1 MLALLLTLQAAAPP
15 AATPAAAIND
25 CSAAEHRQLDFWL
38 GRWEVRETKS
48 GAPAGESE
56 VALTYKGCA
65 LRETFKGVDGFEGG
79 SLNLWDRARREW
91 VQFGSGSTGARR
103 LFAGRW
109 DGNRMN
115 LLSQQERP
123 DAPLVLIRMHLQP
136 AADGTVRQWSE
147 SSGDYGVS
155 WRTRYDYT
163 YRRKD

>member
-1 MLALLLTLQAAAPP
+1 MLVSLLMLQ
-15 AATPAAAIND
+15 AATPAAAVSD

-38 GRWEVRETKS
+38 GSWEVRDTRT

-56 VALTYKGCA
+56 IAPVFKGCG
-65 LRETFKGVDGFEGG
+65 LQETFRGVDGFEGG
-79 SLNLWDRARREW
+79 SLSLWDRGRREW

-109 DGNRMN
+109 EGGRMS
-115 LLSQQERP
+115 LLSEQTRP
-123 DAPLVLIRMHLQP
+123 DAPVVLIRMHLQP
-136 AADGTVRQWSE
+136 AADGAVRQWSE

-155 WRTRYDYT
+155 WRVRYDYT